1 MNIQQ
6 MSREDYRNNHQ
17 NDTIWD
23 EVVVHLLNNENI
35 SYHSIKRFP
44 MGGNIVY
51 AINDDLVLKLFSP
64 FDREE
69 FVIET
74 EVLEKTDWS
83 KISVEVPSI
92 VKQGSVGK
100 WHFLI
105 MTRVSGE
112 LLIDV
117 WEKLSLKEQLDIA
130 TDVGVLIKQMHT
142 LPVENYP
149 HLNQTYF
156 EWIST
161 QKKQVTTHH
170 SKTGLAPHLV
180 EHLENYVSTFVPSS
194 QKVLLTGE
202 YTPFNLL
209 VNQADDRWRVTGLI
223 DFADCF
229 IGEPTYDLLG
239 PILFNY
245 YPTPKLTKNFLS
257 AYGMAL
263 TDSSRTYLMQL
274 LLLHRFSHI
283 PNYLDGHIDM
293 NEVLTLE
300 ELSSIFFSNQES

>member
-1 MNIQQ
+1 
-6 MSREDYRNNHQ
+6 MSREEYRNQHQ

-23 EVVVHLLNNENI
+23 EVVEQLLRNESI
-35 SYHSIKRFP
+35 SYQSIKRFP

-51 AINDDLVLKLFSP
+51 AIDDDLVLKLFYP

-69 FVIET
+69 YVIET

-83 KISVEVPSI
+83 KISVEVPSL
-92 VKQGSVGK
+92 VKQGSIGK
-100 WHFLI
+100 WHYLI

-117 WEKLSLKEQLDIA
+117 WENLSMKEQLDIA
-130 TDVGVLIKQMHT
+130 TDVGVLIKQMHN
-142 LPVENYP
+142 LPVENYSN
-149 HLNQTYF
+149 LNQTYF

-161 QKKQVTTHH
+161 QKKQVITHH

-180 EHLENYVSTFVPSS
+180 EQLEKYVSSFVPSS
-194 QKVLLTGE
+194 KKVMLTGE

-209 VNQADDRWRVTGLI
+209 VNQVDGRSRVTGLI

-245 YPTPKLTKNFLS
+245 YPTPGLTKNFLT
-257 AYGMAL
+257 AYGLEL
-263 TDSSRTYLMQL
+263 TESSRTYLMQL
-274 LLLHRFSHI
+274 LILHRFSHL
-283 PNYLDGHIDM
+283 PNYLDGYIDM
-293 NEVLTLE
+293 NEVNSIE
-300 ELSSIFFSNQES
+300 ELSTIFFTDIES

>member
-1 MNIQQ
+1 MNIQS
-6 MSREDYRNNHQ
+6 MSREEYKNNHQ
-17 NDTIWD
+17 NNTIWD
-23 EVVVHLLNNENI
+23 EVVFQLLDNENI
-35 SYHSIKRFP
+35 SYHSIERFP

-51 AINDDLVLKLFSP
+51 AIDDELVLKLFSP

-69 FVIET
+69 YVIET

-92 VKQGSVGK
+92 IKHGSIGK

-105 MTRVSGE
+105 MTLVRGE

-117 WEKLSLKEQLDIA
+117 WEKLSLKEQKDIA

-142 LPVENYP
+142 LPVENYS
-149 HLNQTYF
+149 HMNQTYL

-161 QKKQVTTHH
+161 QKKQVITHH

-180 EHLENYVSTFVPSS
+180 QQLEKYVSTFVPSTK
-194 QKVLLTGE
+194 KVLLTGE

-209 VNQADDRWRVTGLI
+209 VNQVNGRRKVTGLI

-245 YPTPKLTKNFLS
+245 YPTPGLTNNFLN
-257 AYGMAL
+257 AYGLEL
-263 TDSSRTYLMQL
+263 TESTRTHLMQL
-274 LLLHRFSHI
+274 LLLHRFSHL
-283 PNYLDGHIDM
+283 PNYLDGLIDM
-293 NEVLTLE
+293 NQVLTLE
-300 ELSSIFFSNQES
+300 ELSSIFFSDRES